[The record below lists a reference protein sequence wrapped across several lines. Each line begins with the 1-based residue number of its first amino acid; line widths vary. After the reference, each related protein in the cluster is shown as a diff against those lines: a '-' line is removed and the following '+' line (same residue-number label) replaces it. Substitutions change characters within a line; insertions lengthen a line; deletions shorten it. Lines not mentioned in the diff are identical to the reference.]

1 MPCSEVVQEI
11 QIMKKRV
18 LVTGGAGFI
27 GSHTI
32 VELFKAGYD
41 PIIFDN
47 FSNSHK
53 SVIGNI
59 ENILQTKLDVVEA
72 DGTDEN
78 SLAEVFRKFDP
89 IEGVIHFAA
98 YKSVIESIAD
108 PLKYYKNNLIFLFN
122 LLECMN
128 KFKIGSLV
136 FSSTCAV
143 YGDPKRLPI
152 SENESLHPK
161 SPYGETKRMC
171 EKAIIDICHASA
183 VKAVILRYF
192 NPIGAHPSSK
202 IGELPL
208 DAPQNL
214 VPIVTQTAAGI
225 RKEFSVYGV
234 DYDTKDGSCIRDFIH
249 IVDLAQAHVKALQ
262 FIEENNFSYE
272 IFNIGT
278 GKGYSVLE
286 IINAFEK
293 ISGIKLNYTIA
304 PRREGEI
311 EKIYSDVTKSK
322 SILGWEAKLSLEEA
336 LLDAWNWEKKL
347 RNID

>member
-1 MPCSEVVQEI
+1 
-11 QIMKKRV
+11 MKKRI

-32 VELFKAGYD
+32 IELFKAGYD
-41 PIIFDN
+41 PIIIDN

-59 ENILQTKLDVVEA
+59 EDILQTRLEIAEA
-72 DGTDEN
+72 DGTNQD
-78 SLAEVFRKFDP
+78 SLSKVFQKFDP

-98 YKSVIESIAD
+98 NKSVTESIIN
-108 PLKYYKNNLIFLFN
+108 PLKYYKNNLTFLFN
-122 LLECMN
+122 LLGCMN
-128 KFKIGSLV
+128 KFNVTNFV

-143 YGDPKRLPI
+143 YGDPQSLPI
-152 SENESLHPK
+152 SEKESLNPK

-171 EKAIIDICHASA
+171 EKVIIDTCHASA
-183 VKAVILRYF
+183 TKAVILRYF

-214 VPIVTQTAAGI
+214 VPIVTQTAAGV
-225 RKEFSVYGV
+225 RESFVVYGV
-234 DYDTKDGSCIRDFIH
+234 DYHTKDGSCVRDFIH

-262 FIEENNFSYE
+262 FIERNDFSYE

-286 IINAFEK
+286 IINTFEK
-293 ISGIKLNYTIA
+293 ISGIKLNYSIA

-322 SILGWEAKLSLEEA
+322 FILGWEAKLSLEEA
-336 LLDAWNWEKKL
+336 LVDAWNWEKKL
-347 RNID
+347 RNLN

>member
-1 MPCSEVVQEI
+1 
-11 QIMKKRV
+11 MKKRI
-18 LVTGGAGFI
+18 LVTGGAGYI

-41 PIIFDN
+41 PVILDN

-53 SVIGNI
+53 SVIANI
-59 ENILQTKLDVVEA
+59 EGILKTKLQAVEA
-72 DGTDEN
+72 DGTDEI
-78 SLAEVFRKFDP
+78 SLAEVFRKFAP

-98 YKSVIESIAD
+98 HKSVIESIAD
-108 PLKYYKNNLIFLFN
+108 PLKYYRNNLLFLVN

-128 KFKIGSLV
+128 KFKVVNLV

-143 YGDPKRLPI
+143 YGDPQSLPI
-152 SENESLHPK
+152 SEDEPLNPK

-171 EKAIIDICHASA
+171 ERMIIDTCHASA

-192 NPIGAHPSSK
+192 NPVGAHSSSM

-208 DAPQNL
+208 NAPQNL
-214 VPIVTQTAAGI
+214 VPIITQTAAGI
-225 RKEFSVYGV
+225 RKDFSVYGV
-234 DYDTKDGSCIRDFIH
+234 DYNTEDGSCIRDFIH
-249 IVDLAQAHVKALQ
+249 VVDLAQAHVKALQ
-262 FIEENNFSYE
+262 FMEKNDFSYE

-278 GKGYSVLE
+278 GTGYSVLE
-286 IINAFEK
+286 IINTFEK

-311 EKIYSDVTKSK
+311 EKIYSDVRKSK
-322 SILGWEAKLSLEEA
+322 SVLGWEAKLSLEEA
-336 LLDAWNWEKKL
+336 LVDAWNWEKKL
-347 RNID
+347 RDLK

>member
-1 MPCSEVVQEI
+1 
-11 QIMKKRV
+11 MKKRI

-32 VELFKAGYD
+32 VELFNAGYD
-41 PIIFDN
+41 PIIIDN

-59 ENILQTKLDVVEA
+59 ESILQTKLEVAEV
-72 DGTDEN
+72 DGTNQD
-78 SLAEVFRKFDP
+78 SLNKVFQKFGP

-98 YKSVIESIAD
+98 LKSVTESITD

-122 LLECMN
+122 LLECMS
-128 KFKIGSLV
+128 KFNVTNFV

-143 YGDPKRLPI
+143 YGDPKILPI
-152 SENESLHPK
+152 SENEPLNPK

-171 EKAIIDICHASA
+171 EKVIIDICNANPTKS
-183 VKAVILRYF
+183 VILRYF

-202 IGELPL
+202 IGELSL

-214 VPIVTQTAAGI
+214 VPIITQTAAGV
-225 RKEFSVYGV
+225 RESFVVYGV
-234 DYDTKDGSCIRDFIH
+234 DYNTQDGSCIRDFIH
-249 IVDLAQAHVKALQ
+249 VVDLAHAHVKALK

-286 IINAFEK
+286 IINTFEK
-293 ISGIKLNYTIA
+293 ISGIKLKYSIA

-322 SILGWEAKLSLEEA
+322 SILGWEAKFSLEEA
-336 LLDAWNWEKKL
+336 LVDAWNWEKKL
-347 RNID
+347 RNWN

>member
-1 MPCSEVVQEI
+1 
-11 QIMKKRV
+11 MKKRI

-41 PIIFDN
+41 PVIIDN

-59 ENILQTKLDVVEA
+59 EDIINAKLEVAEA
-72 DGTDEN
+72 DGTNEN
-78 SLAEVFRKFDP
+78 SLTEVFQKFGP

-98 YKSVIESIAD
+98 HKSVTESIIE
-108 PLKYYKNNLIFLFN
+108 PLKYYKNNILFLVN
-122 LLECMN
+122 LLECMAR
-128 KFKIGSLV
+128 FKVKNLV

-143 YGDPKRLPI
+143 YGDPKSLPI
-152 SENESLHPK
+152 SEDELLNPK
-161 SPYGETKRMC
+161 SPYGETKKIC
-171 EKAIIDICHASA
+171 EKVIIDTCRASPT
-183 VKAVILRYF
+183 KAVILRYF

-202 IGELPL
+202 IGELAL
-208 DAPQNL
+208 DAAQNL
-214 VPIVTQTAAGI
+214 VPIVTQTAAGV
-225 RKEFSVYGV
+225 REGFLVYGV

-249 IVDLAQAHVKALQ
+249 VVDLAKAHVKALQ
-262 FIEENNFSYE
+262 FIEENDFSYE

-286 IINAFEK
+286 IINTFEK
-293 ISGIKLNYTIA
+293 ISGIKLNYKIA

-311 EKIYSDVTKSK
+311 ERIYSDVKKSK
-322 SILGWEAKLSLEEA
+322 SILGWEANLSLEEA
-336 LLDAWNWEKKL
+336 LTDAWNWEKKL
-347 RNID
+347 RNII